1 MHLSD
6 LDIVELYR
14 NLFLRLVYW
23 AGVLKINRLQ
33 VEPDL

>member
-6 LDIVELYR
+6 LNIVELYR
-14 NLFLRLVYW
+14 NLFLRLDYW
-23 AGVLKINRLQ
+23 AGVLTINRLQ